1 MLHSG
6 FDKKLWNVI
15 SLGLCFMILF
25 TADYTVTNM
34 QKTLISSIH
43 EDKPEFTVD
52 GYTSLGI
59 TYLVFALSL
68 WLGPSVVSLTGPRYG
83 MALAAVGYTI
93 YILAF
98 NLEESWAIY
107 AVTVIGGVAGG
118 LLWTAEGNYLV
129 LNSDSTNIS
138 RNVGIFWAFLQSSSL
153 FGNIFTFFKFEG
165 KRRIDA
171 DTRHQ
176 VIWVLG
182 GVAAVS
188 VFAFLFLR
196 ESKKPKDELDEA
208 RGPLVELKKTWM
220 VFITKEI
227 IILNITFCF
236 TGMQH
241 AFTYGVYSPS
251 VGFTTAFGNQ
261 AKQLVALSGICIA
274 VGEVFGGMCQVFL
287 NRIFTRCK
295 LGRSAVIIFGFTL
308 QLLAFILIFL
318 NLPDSASYGESY
330 EKSIIQPSS
339 VVAMS
344 CSFLL
349 GFGDS
354 CLNTQNFSIIAVLF
368 PLNSTQS
375 CALYKFIKSFF
386 VGLGFF
392 VSSHIGLHTQLM
404 VLAPAGAIS
413 ALAFMYVDKN
423 VTKAKWT
430 NEDWDSAEE
439 ETVGTIRSK

>member
-1 MLHSG
+1 
-6 FDKKLWNVI
+6 
-15 SLGLCFMILF
+15 
-25 TADYTVTNM
+25 
-34 QKTLISSIH
+34 
-43 EDKPEFTVD
+43 
-52 GYTSLGI
+52 
-59 TYLVFALSL
+59 
-68 WLGPSVVSLTGPRYG
+68 
-83 MALAAVGYTI
+83 
-93 YILAF
+93 
-98 NLEESWAIY
+98 
-107 AVTVIGGVAGG
+107 
-118 LLWTAEGNYLV
+118 
-129 LNSDSTNIS
+129 
-138 RNVGIFWAFLQSSSL
+138 
-153 FGNIFTFFKFEG
+153 
-165 KRRIDA
+165 
-171 DTRHQ
+171 
-176 VIWVLG
+176 
-182 GVAAVS
+182 
-188 VFAFLFLR
+188 
-196 ESKKPKDELDEA
+196 
-208 RGPLVELKKTWM
+208 M

-251 VGFTTAFGNQ
+251 VGFTTAFGNK

-274 VGEVFGGMCQVFL
+274 AGEVVGGMCQVFL
-287 NRIFTRCK
+287 SRIFSRCK

-308 QLLAFILIFL
+308 QLVAFILIFL

-339 VVAMS
+339 VIAMS

-368 PLNSTQS
+368 PLNSSQS

-413 ALAFMYVDKN
+413 VLAFIYVDKN